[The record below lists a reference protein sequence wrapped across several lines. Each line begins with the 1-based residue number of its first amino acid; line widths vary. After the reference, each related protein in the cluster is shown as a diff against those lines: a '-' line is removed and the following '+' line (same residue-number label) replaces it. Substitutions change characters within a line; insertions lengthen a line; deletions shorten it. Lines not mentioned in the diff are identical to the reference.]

1 VKPPDDEGDNTKG
14 LSREHTILVSRSGLV
29 TVTGGKWTT
38 YRAMAE
44 DVLAQC
50 TRHQF
55 IRASLSGQTTS
66 LALIGAD
73 AVYSELKA
81 LSEPEG
87 LHSYGSEQASVRA
100 LPGAGNW
107 LCEGLSEA
115 MVRFASRHEY
125 AITVEDVL
133 ARRSRLLFLDASL
146 ARQMAATVAEIL
158 EGETGQDPAQAEFV
172 DLCQHY
178 LLGEQEKP

>member
-1 VKPPDDEGDNTKG
+1 
-14 LSREHTILVSRSGLV
+14 
-29 TVTGGKWTT
+29 
-38 YRAMAE
+38 
-44 DVLAQC
+44 
-50 TRHQF
+50 
-55 IRASLSGQTTS
+55 
-66 LALIGAD
+66 
-73 AVYSELKA
+73 
-81 LSEPEG
+81 
-87 LHSYGSEQASVRA
+87 
-100 LPGAGNW
+100 
-107 LCEGLSEA
+107 